1 MTLGLRPPEMESRAT
16 RLTVAPTL
24 VGGAPSLGQ
33 EWGAGEGRETS
44 ARTCSCSLGTS
55 GC

>member
-16 RLTVAPTL
+16 RLTVAPAL

-33 EWGAGEGRETS
+33 DWGVLPMCFQLS
-44 ARTCSCSLGTS
+44 AFEVALDIYL
-55 GC
+55 